1 MLGGKSLANDT
12 SHCGHSL
19 AVDGCLLLK
28 LTLCSLSH
36 MANER
41 GSECIF
47 LSIIIHKIP
56 PTQTLSDESFK

>member
-28 LTLCSLSH
+28 ILTLHLKLTLCSLSH
-36 MANER
+36 MANEC
-41 GSECIF
+41 GSVAHCSAYS
-47 LSIIIHKIP
+47 L
-56 PTQTLSDESFK
+56 Q